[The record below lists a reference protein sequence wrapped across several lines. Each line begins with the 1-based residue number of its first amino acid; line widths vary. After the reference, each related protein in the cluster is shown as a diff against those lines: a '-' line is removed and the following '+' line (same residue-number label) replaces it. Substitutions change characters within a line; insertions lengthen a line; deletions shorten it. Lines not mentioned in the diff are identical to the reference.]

1 RRLLVIVAAP
11 LEDVPFDACNS
22 HVDRWT
28 KQTVGLAHV
37 ASLDPLAAQEFEHR
51 HGIHAVRAGTF
62 QTYPAGVDLDDPLTA
77 KTARWL
83 GHQSLAGDD
92 RDVERTIE
100 SFVRQHSISQP
111 IPLPSESREWARA
124 FERIAGT
131 KLRESVSPSAP
142 APTERRIR
150 LAERKRITG
159 TLIPSAP
166 ITGAPEPAAPP
177 TSSADARDAEVEVLL
192 SRIRELE
199 TRAEAAEQKLK
210 WVQDTLLLDD
220 LGGDS
225 LNDLLDEAT
234 REVPVANQEAID
246 TLLSTNEAL
255 QSRLEA
261 LDEELVIEQIEK
273 AEARNAVSL
282 LEEGGVNASKQHGAR
297 RPVVGRRIL
306 SGSGSRVGGGGGC

>member
-1 RRLLVIVAAP
+1 
-11 LEDVPFDACNS
+11 
-22 HVDRWT
+22 
-28 KQTVGLAHV
+28 
-37 ASLDPLAAQEFEHR
+37 
-51 HGIHAVRAGTF
+51 
-62 QTYPAGVDLDDPLTA
+62 
-77 KTARWL
+77 
-83 GHQSLAGDD
+83 
-92 RDVERTIE
+92 
-100 SFVRQHSISQP
+100 
-111 IPLPSESREWARA
+111 
-124 FERIAGT
+124 
-131 KLRESVSPSAP
+131 
-142 APTERRIR
+142 
-150 LAERKRITG
+150 
-159 TLIPSAP
+159 
-166 ITGAPEPAAPP
+166 
-177 TSSADARDAEVEVLL
+177 VEVLL